1 MAWAEVSLATSL
13 EHEEH
18 IDALHKLFYDR
29 PSSTEEYVPRS
40 SPWVPHLS
48 LLYDNPEGLGPNV
61 SRTLVEEFM
70 KEECPTL
77 GCVLEDSN
85 SGVDS
90 NKFCRA
96 VTGIALWRTSG
107 TMADWECL
115 ERFEF
120 PEMWVDKRCRS

>member
-1 MAWAEVSLATSL
+1 MAWAEVSLATSQ

-29 PSSTEEYVPRS
+29 SSSEYVPRS

-77 GCVLEDSN
+77 RCVLENTN
-85 SGVDS
+85 SSDDIFS
-90 NKFCRA
+90 RE
-96 VTGIALWRTSG
+96 VTGIALWRTCG
-107 TMADWECL
+107 TMAEWVCL

-120 PEMWVDKRCRS
+120 PEMWVDKRCGS

>member
-1 MAWAEVSLATSL
+1 MAWAEVSLATTL

-29 PSSTEEYVPRS
+29 SSSEYVPRS

-77 GCVLEDSN
+77 RCVLDDTN
-85 SGVDS
+85 SVD
-90 NKFCRA
+90 KFCRA

-120 PEMWVDKRCRS
+120 PTE

>member
-1 MAWAEVSLATSL
+1 MAWAEVSLATTQ

-29 PSSTEEYVPRS
+29 PSSEDSPSIEEYVPRS

-70 KEECPTL
+70 KEECPT
-77 GCVLEDSN
+77 
-85 SGVDS
+85 
-90 NKFCRA
+90 
-96 VTGIALWRTSG
+96 
-107 TMADWECL
+107 
-115 ERFEF
+115 
-120 PEMWVDKRCRS
+120 